1 MQSGQCLTIGVW
13 RGMCN
18 ASQFLNLYLGELQGN
33 GVQSYRRVF
42 PRAKY
47 QSAKASASR
56 LLWKPG
62 VQQMLKRKLEKM
74 KYVEKLLR
82 SSCYSPTAP
91 ASRLERRRA
100 PPDRN
105 YNDPSPTV
113 QCRTLGYGKVRTDKS
128 GEWQA
133 PEKTEST
140 E

>member
-1 MQSGQCLTIGVW
+1 MQSGQCLTIGIW

-18 ASQFLNLYLGELQGN
+18 ASQFLNLYLGELKGN

-74 KYVEKLLR
+74 EGVK
-82 SSCYSPTAP
+82 
-91 ASRLERRRA
+91 
-100 PPDRN
+100 
-105 YNDPSPTV
+105 
-113 QCRTLGYGKVRTDKS
+113 
-128 GEWQA
+128 
-133 PEKTEST
+133 ES
-140 E
+140 

>member
-56 LLWKPG
+56 LLKKPS
-62 VQQMLKRKLEKM
+62 VIQAMKHKLDKM
-74 KYVEKLLR
+74 EDVK
-82 SSCYSPTAP
+82 
-91 ASRLERRRA
+91 
-100 PPDRN
+100 
-105 YNDPSPTV
+105 
-113 QCRTLGYGKVRTDKS
+113 
-128 GEWQA
+128 
-133 PEKTEST
+133 ES
-140 E
+140 